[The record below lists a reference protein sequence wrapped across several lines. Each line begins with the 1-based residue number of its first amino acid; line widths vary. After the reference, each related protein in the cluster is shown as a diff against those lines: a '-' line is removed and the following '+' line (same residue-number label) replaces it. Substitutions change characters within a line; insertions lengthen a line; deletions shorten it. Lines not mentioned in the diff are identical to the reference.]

1 MFVDAQPV
9 RSCNKVCHIIESFR
23 MSLGFYFALL
33 FSFCALLCRRWCRFL
48 PTIPFTIL
56 TDCRPSEMTDWQMC
70 TFRSSIVKKKES
82 CCFNNLHIYPGRKL
96 PSSDNVVVIISD
108 GTHHTSYRSF
118 AYLAIMG
125 DSLQQQCHVQI
136 EPNWPINWYFMK
148 TQTIAYPK
156 NSHTLR
162 SAASQVQLN
171 RNMSEIKS
179 AHHTTA
185 ATATPAPRIEVR

>member
-1 MFVDAQPV
+1 
-9 RSCNKVCHIIESFR
+9 
-23 MSLGFYFALL
+23 MSLGLL
-33 FSFCALLCRRWCRFL
+33 FCAVIFFLFCALLCRRWCRFL

-82 CCFNNLHIYPGRKL
+82 CCFNNLHIL

-118 AYLAIMG
+118 ACLAIMG

-136 EPNWPINWYFMK
+136 EPNRPINWYFMK

-179 AHHTTA
+179 AHHSNTR
-185 ATATPAPRIEVR
+185 PEDRS